1 MSGDGPSKAAPEAE
15 PLDDII
21 LGDDDAT
28 EILPAP
34 PMRASQP
41 PPLRPSARP
50 PDRPSAPPP
59 RKEDELN
66 AANVAEKKK
75 SSSNRMKAAS
85 SAPPEQGKDPKES
98 QGRKRAKMTLRIPD
112 DEISR
117 PNLPATTP
125 SGGIPALT
133 ASAIAASASSASSPP
148 PRMDEPPP
156 AATITTPSRP
166 PSTPDDHQAMPLVR
180 PLTGPPPAGFLGAD
194 DTLELPRGDDDIH
207 ARIAAATAALKNE
220 PEETT
225 SVDVAPPPPAIPPPA
240 ATAPLPPLNPPPKR
254 QPSRPAFGVDASN
267 EPGWTPFQP
276 PVDAGAG
283 AKPATDRD
291 AMAPIAPT
299 PIIDPHQ
306 QKQMSTLGSAF
317 QPEPPTGPA
326 ARNGGGTI
334 LDPLEVAN
342 ALPQTTT
349 ASDVPPVSE
358 EIPVDMELPESDS
371 AISIPSTS
379 SDEVATHP
387 RLPLDSEEIRIDEG
401 DRISETGEVEVA
413 PEDLVS
419 VESLPAPGHAPPP
432 LKTAGKYP
440 AFKEGL
446 LPEPQQPL
454 VIQPAVQAAPAPQ
467 AQPQQPQQPAPAA
480 APSRPQ
486 VSSTPSS
493 PPVAV
498 ATPQPTPA
506 PPIVA
511 SPPAQMPPVT
521 STPPTQPQ
529 PQPQPQQPAQPVNGP
544 SMAARR
550 QSNPLIFVPPVGALA
565 PPPMTDTAAHRKKT
579 RPWWEELFNDDF
591 IRTMAKVT
599 DAQIGKEVNFI
610 EESLGC
616 EAGAM
621 ILDLACGTGR
631 HAVELA
637 ARGYQVVGF
646 DLSLAMLARASDEA
660 QDRKQKINFVQGD
673 MREMTFEETFDG
685 VYSWN
690 TSFGYFDEEKNGAVI
705 ARVHKSL
712 KKGGQFLLDV
722 VNRDY
727 IIKQAPSLAWFEGD
741 GCICMDEMTID
752 FITSRMKVKRT
763 LMMDDGRTK
772 EIEYSIRVYALHEL
786 GKMLHDN
793 GFRVAEVSGR
803 TGTPGVFFGCESP
816 RTLILAEKR

>member
-1 MSGDGPSKAAPEAE
+1 MSGDGPSKATPGHAE

-21 LGDDDAT
+21 LGDDDGADVPPPVAPRPTSPPPIRSKSPASVAPPALSSSSPKNVASVPPPSLKKERPSTRVKAAT
-28 EILPAP
+28 EAE
-34 PMRASQP
+34 A
-41 PPLRPSARP
+41 
-50 PDRPSAPPP
+50 
-59 RKEDELN
+59 KE
-66 AANVAEKKK
+66 A
-75 SSSNRMKAAS
+75 
-85 SAPPEQGKDPKES
+85 

-125 SGGIPALT
+125 AGGVPAVSDGKGSVAPPAF
-133 ASAIAASASSASSPP
+133 ASAEAAP
-148 PRMDEPPP
+148 
-156 AATITTPSRP
+156 ITSPSRP
-166 PSTPDDHQAMPLVR
+166 PSSPEPAARSELGSDSTPLALAR
-180 PLTGPPPAGFLGAD
+180 PMTGPPPPLNAD
-194 DTLELPRGDDDIH
+194 DTLELPSDQVR
-207 ARIAAATAALKNE
+207 ARLAAL
-220 PEETT
+220 
-225 SVDVAPPPPAIPPPA
+225 VGAPAGGID
-240 ATAPLPPLNPPPKR
+240 ATH
-254 QPSRPAFGVDASN
+254 
-267 EPGWTPFQP
+267 EPGWTPYQP
-276 PVDAGAG
+276 EVA
-283 AKPATDRD
+283 RD
-291 AMAPIAPT
+291 LTPIKPT
-299 PIIDPHQ
+299 PIVELRDEPKRIDGADGRADPRGTVLDSHEVHN
-306 QKQMSTLGSAF
+306 SS
-317 QPEPPTGPA
+317 PP
-326 ARNGGGTI
+326 I
-334 LDPLEVAN
+334 
-342 ALPQTTT
+342 
-349 ASDVPPVSE
+349 SDD
-358 EIPVDMELPESDS
+358 IPVDMDLSS
-371 AISIPSTS
+371 IASIPDPS
-379 SDEVATHP
+379 SDELATHP
-387 RLPLDSEEIRIDEG
+387 RLPLALDSEDIRIDDG
-401 DRISETGEVEVA
+401 DRVSETGEVEVA

-419 VESLPAPGHAPPP
+419 VESLPSPAYHPPP
-432 LKTAGKYP
+432 VKTAGKYP
-440 AFKEGL
+440 AFKPDIATASSPG
-446 LPEPQQPL
+446 
-454 VIQPAVQAAPAPQ
+454 AVAP
-467 AQPQQPQQPAPAA
+467 
-480 APSRPQ
+480 APSRPTGN
-486 VSSTPSS
+486 TPSQPPPGGPLAS
-493 PPVAV
+493 PV
-498 ATPQPTPA
+498 ATPQAPPVATPQA
-506 PPIVA
+506 PPIAPAALVPPVA
-511 SPPAQMPPVT
+511 PATPPPATAP
-521 STPPTQPQ
+521 ST
-529 PQPQPQQPAQPVNGP
+529 
-544 SMAARR
+544 MAARR
-550 QSNPLIFVPPVGALA
+550 PSNPLVFVPPVGALA
-565 PPPMTDTAAHRKKT
+565 PPPMTDTAAMRKKT

-599 DAQIGKEVNFI
+599 DGQIGKEVSFI

-705 ARVHKSL
+705 ARVHKAL

-727 IIKQAPSLAWFEGD
+727 IVRQAPSLAWFEGD

-772 EIEYSIRVYALHEL
+772 EIEYSIRAYALHEL